1 MAKRRKTTSR
11 SDGKP
16 AMLEKSPREIAL
28 EVLERFKERERELR
42 EAGKLTRIYKDKSIM
57 ETTGKHGTI
66 EYRKTATPRT
76 CQD

>member
-28 EVLERFKERERELR
+28 ETLARFKARERELR
-42 EAGKLTRIYKDKSIM
+42 DSGKLTRIYKDKSII
-57 ETTGKHGTI
+57 ETTGKT
-66 EYRKTATPRT
+66 RR
-76 CQD
+76 